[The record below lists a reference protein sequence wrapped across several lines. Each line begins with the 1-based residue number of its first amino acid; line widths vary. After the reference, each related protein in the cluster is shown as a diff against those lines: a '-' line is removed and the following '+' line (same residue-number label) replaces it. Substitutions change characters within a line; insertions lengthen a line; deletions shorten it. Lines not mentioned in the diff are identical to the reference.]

1 MDFTYTY
8 DTLVTCVTLTKVLI
22 CITKRFDSYTVS
34 GRVMEGINIGGIWG
48 MGKILVN
55 EIYI

>member
-22 CITKRFDSYTVS
+22 CITKRFDSYTVR
-34 GRVMEGINIGGIWG
+34 GQVMEGISRWDLGDGQNTC
-48 MGKILVN
+48 K
-55 EIYI
+55 